1 MAIKGRIV
9 SHYYTD
15 VLVIRNCIDL
25 MSLFR
30 RSVLLFFFKKFSCA
44 EFGICI
50 RHRVVFCAANLRKV

>member
-9 SHYYTD
+9 SHHYTD
-15 VLVIRNCIDL
+15 VLVIRNCNDF

-30 RSVLLFFFKKFSCA
+30 HSVLLFKKFLSA

-50 RHRVVFCAANLRKV
+50 RYRVVFCAAILRKL

>member
-15 VLVIRNCIDL
+15 VLVIRNCIDF

-30 RSVLLFFFKKFSCA
+30 DSVLLFSLKYFPRQSLEYA
-44 EFGICI
+44 
-50 RHRVVFCAANLRKV
+50 

>member
-15 VLVIRNCIDL
+15 VLVIRNCIDF

-30 RSVLLFFFKKFSCA
+30 RSVLLFCLKNFPAQSLEYA
-44 EFGICI
+44 
-50 RHRVVFCAANLRKV
+50 